1 MCVRDA
7 EQSYVNFVK
16 VHSMHQKQNNA
27 TNVNVAVK
35 EEIIRKI
42 PHYVKTAK
50 KQAEH

>member
-1 MCVRDA
+1 
-7 EQSYVNFVK
+7 VNSVK
-16 VHSMHQKQNNA
+16 APSMHQRQTNA